1 MKKQWIKNILFGIMA
16 VFVISLS
23 SGCGTT
29 EVSEEN
35 SVSNVEENSEKEDS
49 EEDKSTEGLVIRVGN
64 CDFAI
69 WNAQY
74 IIANEKGFFEE
85 EFGKDGITVETYN
98 FANGPAG
105 NEAFTAGELD
115 FFNGMGDQPF
125 ISGVGN
131 GISISVLAALNEQ
144 GKGNAIIV
152 KNNNEINEIADLK
165 GKRIGVY
172 IGTQQHKAWLQKL
185 DAVGLSEA
193 DVEFVNLTN
202 FSEQY
207 AAFEKGEIDCFFA
220 TTFNYNSI
228 DDGSVKNIGN
238 FEEFPSRCY
247 LVGSTDFI
255 EKYPE
260 LTKRFFEV
268 LKRGQE
274 YLEENP
280 EESYEILSKT
290 SNLNLDEVKLST
302 EETKIYLSLDD
313 EVKQGVTDTYNFL
326 KEQGIISFELDD
338 LNEHYNDTY
347 VNEVLDK

>member
-1 MKKQWIKNILFGIMA
+1 MKKQRIKKLVTGMLA
-16 VFVISLS
+16 VLALS
-23 SGCGTT
+23 AVTGCG
-29 EVSEEN
+29 SENGSSASGGAE
-35 SVSNVEENSEKEDS
+35 
-49 EEDKSTEGLVIRVGN
+49 STEGLEIRVGN
-64 CDFAI
+64 CDYAI

-74 IIANEKGFFEE
+74 VIAKEKGFFEE
-85 EFGKDGITVETYN
+85 EFADDGITVETYN

-131 GISISVLAALNEQ
+131 GISISLLAALNEQ

-152 KNNNEINEIADLK
+152 KNDDEINEIEDLV

-172 IGTQQHKAWLQKL
+172 IGTQQQKAWLQKL
-185 DAVGLSEA
+185 AAVGLGES

-202 FSEQY
+202 FSELY
-207 AAFEKGEIDCFFA
+207 AAFEKDEIDSFFA

-228 DDGSVKNIGN
+228 DDGSIKKIGD
-238 FEEFPSRCY
+238 FEEYPSRCY

-260 LTKRFFEV
+260 LTKRFIEV

-280 EESYEILSKT
+280 EESYEILSEI
-290 SNLNLDEVKLST
+290 SNLDINEVKLST
-302 EETKIYLSLDD
+302 EETKIYLSLDE
-313 EVKQGVTDTYNFL
+313 EVKQGVVDTYDFL
-326 KEQGIISFELDD
+326 KAQGIITFELDNLD
-338 LNEHYNDTY
+338 EHYEETF
-347 VNEVLDK
+347 VNEVLDES